1 MKSASTKQELFD
13 MYVSPNLDY
22 CRNVTLRYLS
32 PDMDF
37 EQTFSDIQTKLYKSM
52 PYYDPNKPIK
62 TFLHVCIK
70 NYIYSQIK
78 SLRKEKSIFVRLN
91 NIINTQQP
99 ATHPNTGTFRA
110 SDFANTGRFAFS
122 DMTYKAIMA
131 LKPIDRKI
139 FLLHYID
146 NETIQEISQTIG
158 IDAANIKQRLFQSME
173 IVKYKVTGTTPRHTS
188 TYYYLS
194 KSKVLNNKV
203 IQS

>member
-1 MKSASTKQELFD
+1 
-13 MYVSPNLDY
+13 MYVAPNLDY

-37 EQTFSDIQTKLYKSM
+37 EQTFADIQTKLYKSM
-52 PYYDPNKPIK
+52 PYYDTNKPIK
-62 TFLHVCIK
+62 TFLHICIK

-78 SLRKEKSIFVRLN
+78 SLRKEKSIFVRLSN
-91 NIINTQQP
+91 MSNTQQP

-139 FLLHYID
+139 FLLHFMD
-146 NETIQEISQTIG
+146 NETIREISQATM

-173 IVKYKVTGTTPRHTS
+173 IVKYKVAGIIPKHTS
-188 TYYYLS
+188 VHFYMRKS
-194 KSKVLNNKV
+194 KSLNSE
-203 IQS
+203 IL